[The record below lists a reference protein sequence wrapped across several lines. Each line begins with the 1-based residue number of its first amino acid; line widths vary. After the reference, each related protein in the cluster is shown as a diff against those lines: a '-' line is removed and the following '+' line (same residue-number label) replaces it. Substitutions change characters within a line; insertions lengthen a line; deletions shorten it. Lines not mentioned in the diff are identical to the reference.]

1 MLFTIAIPTYN
12 NANILPKA
20 IESAI
25 NQDYQEEYEILIVN
39 NSSTDNTLEVIK
51 HYQTNTNVRVI
62 NNPETVELLE
72 NHNVCLKEAV
82 GEYVLFLHSDDE
94 LCENALTVLKD
105 RLRLRLYPKR
115 YILWGHTP
123 LSDYQY
129 AIVKGGQNL
138 NMIISGENAHRC
150 FLHMGGVS
158 PSGTLYSRKSLLEIG
173 AFPPAKSP
181 LTPHDWYIMIWASFN
196 FFEIEM
202 MDRLILRR
210 TFSTTSKTARSPKH
224 TDEVNLEMFD
234 VLLNR
239 LNDSQRQKFL
249 SSVLNFGP
257 PYLINLLKDNFTK
270 PQLLKARLRNFKRH
284 LLSI

>member
-12 NANILPKA
+12 NASILPKA

-25 NQDYQEEYEILIVN
+25 NQDYQDKYEILIVN
-39 NSSTDNTLEVIK
+39 NASTDNTLEVINL
-51 HYQTNTNVRVI
+51 YQGKANIRIV
-62 NNPETVELLE
+62 NNPKTVELLE

-94 LCENALTVLKD
+94 LCENALTVLED

-115 YILWGHTP
+115 YILWGHSS
-123 LSDYQY
+123 LYDYQY
-129 AIVKGGQNL
+129 SIVKGGQNL
-138 NMIISGENAHRC
+138 NMVISGEHAHRC

-158 PSGTLYSRKSLLEIG
+158 PSGTLYSRESLLEIG

-210 TFSTTSKTARSPKH
+210 TISTTSKTARSQKH
-224 TDEVNLEMFD
+224 TDEVNLEMFG
-234 VLLNR
+234 VLLNT
-239 LNDSQRQKFL
+239 LNDSQRQRFL

-257 PYLINLLKDNFTK
+257 PYLINLLKVNFSK
-270 PQLLKARLRNFKRH
+270 RQLLKARIRNFKRH